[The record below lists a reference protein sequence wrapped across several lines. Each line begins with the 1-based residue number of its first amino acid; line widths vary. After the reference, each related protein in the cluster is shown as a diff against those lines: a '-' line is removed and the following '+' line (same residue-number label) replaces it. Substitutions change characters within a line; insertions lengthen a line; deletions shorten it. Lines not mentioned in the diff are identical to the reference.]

1 MSSFLDGLKS
11 VGQFLSGSSTAASL
25 LKVVAIGAVV
35 SKISKSIAKDS
46 EEAKGAD
53 AVDPGVRL
61 QIAPNTDSKIPVLY
75 GSAYFGG
82 NITDAVM
89 SNSNRTMHYCVTLC
103 EKTGTKLSDGQASQ
117 FTFKDLYWNDQRIV
131 FGADGITAQYTVDR
145 NGVLDRSIKDL
156 VKIWCYAGSSST
168 PATVENY
175 TTPNT
180 TAAYTVV
187 PGWTQATH
195 TMSDLV
201 FAVVEVNYNKD
212 KNVTGLANMLFHMD
226 NSMKLPGDCLYDY
239 MTNERYGAGIPAAE
253 ILSQ

>member
-1 MSSFLDGLKS
+1 MSFLDGLKA
-11 VGQFLSGSSTAASL
+11 VGKWISGSSTGATL

-35 SKISKSIAKDS
+35 NKIGKSIAKDS
-46 EEAKGAD
+46 EEANGPD

-61 QIAPNTDSKIPVLY
+61 QVAPNTNTKIPILY

-82 NITDAVM
+82 NITEAVM
-89 SNSNRTMHYCVTLC
+89 SNSNKTMHYCITLC
-103 EKTGTKLSDGQASQ
+103 EKTGVKLSDGQASA
-117 FTFKDLYWNDQRIV
+117 FTFKDIYWNDQRMV

-145 NGVLDRSIKDL
+145 NGVLDRSVKDL
-156 VKIWCYAGSSST
+156 IKVWCYKGSSST
-168 PATVENY
+168 PATIENY

-180 TAAYTVV
+180 TPAYTVV
-187 PGWTQATH
+187 PGWGSTTH
-195 TMSDLV
+195 LMSNLV
-201 FAVVEVNYNKD
+201 FAIVEVNYNKD